1 MCSVGALRVT
11 KITTGAAIWEVKTTS
26 SVTSSRTYSK
36 IFARSTWSTDLIEP
50 ERIIFTSPYLRMRN
64 EPFCRGR
71 SSVLVIFA
79 LVCRYSVILFYLDR
93 VSSSVKTW
101 LWIEYRKNIL
111 IQALVFHT
119 AFSFL
124 YSGLRLT
131 STMMSTHVLLEFSK
145 LIFAVIPI
153 GINFCQKILYFTH
166 FSLRIAFIS
175 GWRSDKV

>member
-101 LWIEYRKNIL
+101 LWIKYRKNIL

-119 AFSFL
+119 AFSFSVL
-124 YSGLRLT
+124 WFT
-131 STMMSTHVLLEFSK
+131 SNVYDDEYPCSVG
-145 LIFAVIPI
+145 IFEV
-153 GINFCQKILYFTH
+153 NFCSHTY
-166 FSLRIAFIS
+166 
-175 GWRSDKV
+175 WY